1 MMDTPK
7 VSIVIPVYNGANYL
21 GKAIES
27 ALAQTYQHIEI
38 VVVNDG
44 SSDGGETERIALS
57 YGGKIRYFYKEN
69 GGVGSALNFAI
80 EKMTGEYFS
89 WLSHD
94 DLYYPNKVAAQMNAL
109 SGIDKKNTILYSDY
123 ATFFHDDEG
132 TIKETILPVIPSDQF
147 RYFITVNNS
156 LNGCTLLI
164 PASAFLVCGTF
175 DESLR
180 TTQDYDLW
188 FRLALKFNFL
198 HIPEILVKSR
208 QHSGQGSVQM
218 KNIASREC
226 NTLLTGFV
234 NKLTV
239 EEMTAA
245 THKSVSRAYFEIS
258 ESFRRRGFNTARQV
272 AVGLAIK
279 NLRTDSWRDAFKLL
293 LLLFRAKLLAA
304 FPIRVRAILAK
315 ILFLLKVKNV

>member
-1 MMDTPK
+1 MIDTPK

-21 GKAIES
+21 SKAIES
-27 ALAQTYQHIEI
+27 ALAQTYQNIEI

-44 SSDGGETERIALS
+44 SSDDGKTQSIALS
-57 YGGKIRYFYKEN
+57 YGDKIRYFYKEN
-69 GGVGSALNFAI
+69 GGVGSALNYAI
-80 EKMTGEYFS
+80 KKMTGEYFS

-94 DLYYPNKVAAQMNAL
+94 DLYYPNKVATQINAL
-109 SGIDKKNTILYSDY
+109 SRMENRNTILYSDH
-123 ATFFHDDEG
+123 ASFFDDDED
-132 TIKETILPVIPSDQF
+132 TIKETILPAIPSDQF

-164 PASAFLVCGTF
+164 PLSAFLVCGTF

-188 FRLALKFNFL
+188 FRLAEKFRFV
-198 HIPEILVKSR
+198 HIPEVLVKSR
-208 QHSGQGSVQM
+208 QHMGQDSVRM
-218 KNIASREC
+218 KSTALIEC

-239 EEMTAA
+239 KEMTAA
-245 THKSVSRAYFEIS
+245 THKSISLSYLEIA
-258 ESFRRRGFNTARQV
+258 ESFLCRGFCAARQV
-272 AVGLAIK
+272 AVSLAIK
-279 NLRTDSWRDAFKLL
+279 NLRVDSLRDAFKSL

-304 FPIRVRAILAK
+304 IPTRVRAILTK
-315 ILFLLKVKNV
+315 ILFRIKNV